1 MNRNPR
7 ALLFGWVILALI
19 IIASPSLVF
28 AQALRTDG
36 EALVVRAGSTESGD
50 VATISQ
56 PIVIDGVVEGDVTS
70 VTGSIIVRGSVEGD
84 VVSLFGNVTFEADS
98 VAQGNVMAATG
109 EVQLQ
114 QGADVAQAGAIFNG
128 NVSDS
133 GATALLPVEGNQTLT
148 TATRVILAV
157 VLAILATIIATLLS
171 LIWPRSV
178 ASGAQIIR
186 LASQR
191 ALGLGLMWSVLS
203 VAVVGIVAL
212 LLIFSLIG
220 LAVLPVLLLIAQVP
234 YLIGLAAIAM
244 VIGQRLNLQGP
255 AAVLVGSL
263 VVVLPSVGLAAI
275 SLPAAFIWFYLSAG
289 VGIGGMF
296 LLRATVVQRH
306 SLQF

>member
-1 MNRNPR
+1 MKRNPR
-7 ALLFGWVILALI
+7 VFLFGWIILALI
-19 IIASPSLVF
+19 IIASPTFVF

-36 EALVVRAGSTESGD
+36 DALVVRAGSTESGD
-50 VATISQ
+50 IATISQ

-98 VAQGNVMAATG
+98 IAQGNVMAATG
-109 EVQLQ
+109 EVQMQ
-114 QGADVAQAGAIFNG
+114 AGADVAQAGAVFNG
-128 NVSDS
+128 NLSDS
-133 GATALLPVEGNQTLT
+133 GAAALLPVEGNQTLT
-148 TATRVILAV
+148 TSTRVILAV
-157 VLAILATIIATLLS
+157 VLAILATIIASLLS
-171 LIWPRSV
+171 LIWPRSF

-186 LASQR
+186 LATQR
-191 ALGLGLMWSVLS
+191 ALGLGLVWSVLS
-203 VAVVGIVAL
+203 VVVVGGIAL
-212 LLIFSLIG
+212 LLIFSLVG

-244 VIGQRLNLQGP
+244 VIGQRLNLHGP

-263 VVVLPSVGLAAI
+263 AIVLPAIGLAAI
-275 SLPAAFIWFYLSAG
+275 SLPAAFVWFYLSSG

-296 LLRATVVQRH
+296 LLRSTVVQRH